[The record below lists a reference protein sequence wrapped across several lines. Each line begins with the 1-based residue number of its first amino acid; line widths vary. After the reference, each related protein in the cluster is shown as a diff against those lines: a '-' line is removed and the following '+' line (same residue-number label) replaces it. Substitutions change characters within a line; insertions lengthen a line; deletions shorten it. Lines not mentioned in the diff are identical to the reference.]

1 MIDINEF
8 EVFLFD
14 LMGTI
19 VKEEHEN
26 EVITT
31 PGLVEFLDLLKLE
44 NKKLG
49 VVTSTTRER
58 AHFLL
63 KFLELDSYF
72 DVIVTRDD
80 VKDTK
85 PAPKPYLKALED
97 LGVGNEGAVAF
108 EDTVKGLTAAKEAG
122 ILTVY
127 VTNGYPEI
135 EAEEVAD
142 ITVKNFSEILKE
154 LNTGLTEG
162 L

>member
-31 PGLVEFLDLLKLE
+31 PGLVEFLDFLKLE

-49 VVTSTTRER
+49 VVTSTSRER
-58 AHFLL
+58 AYFLL
-63 KFLELDSYF
+63 KFLEIDSYF

-85 PAPKPYLKALED
+85 PAPEPYLKALEI
-97 LGVGNEGAVAF
+97 LETNNEAAVAF

-127 VTNGYPEI
+127 ITNGYSEI

-142 ITVKNFSEILKE
+142 ITVKNFSEILRE
-154 LNTGLTEG
+154 INSSSLDGS
-162 L
+162 